1 MFYLK
6 FRKSHSFRSKTLP
19 ETQLCTKDRKL
30 LAVVKFE
37 HYLYGRKFLLRTDH
51 PSLTW
56 LRNFKEPNVM
66 IARWISVL
74 DTYDFNIQHR
84 KGSFI

>member
-1 MFYLK
+1 MELVLYVLSQIQK
-6 FRKSHSFRSKTLP
+6 KVIGNKTLP
-19 ETQLCTKDRKL
+19 KTQLCTKYRKL

-37 HYLYGRKFLLRTDH
+37 HYLQGRKFLRRTDH
-51 PSLTW
+51 PSLKW

-74 DTYDFNIQHR
+74 DTYDFNI
-84 KGSFI
+84 